1 VSTAEVA
8 GQQQITVSFAVTNH
22 EGRPSQYA
30 YLVRLLGSG
39 TTSAAERVGYIAGG
53 DGETLNNHVALTL
66 SQESR
71 WSVVDVNLVGRIE
84 AIHYAA
90 PDART
95 PGN

>member
-1 VSTAEVA
+1 VSTTQVA

-39 TTSAAERVGYIAGG
+39 TTSTVEQMGYIAGG
-53 DGETLNNHVALTL
+53 DGATLNNHVTLTL
-66 SQESR
+66 PQESR
-71 WSVVDVNLVGRIE
+71 WSVVNVNLIGRTE
-84 AIHYAA
+84 AIHYTA